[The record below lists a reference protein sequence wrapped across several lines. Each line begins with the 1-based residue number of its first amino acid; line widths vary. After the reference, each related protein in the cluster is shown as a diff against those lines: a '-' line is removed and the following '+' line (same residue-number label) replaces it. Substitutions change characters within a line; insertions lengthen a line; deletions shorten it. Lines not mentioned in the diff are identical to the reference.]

1 MERTGT
7 ICRAICKHRHWNP
20 GIGIRIGIG
29 IGIRAGIDI
38 AHVQRGMQN

>member
-7 ICRAICKHRHWNP
+7 VCRAICKHRHWNT
-20 GIGIRIGIG
+20 GIGIGIG

-38 AHVQRGMQN
+38 AHVQRNMQN